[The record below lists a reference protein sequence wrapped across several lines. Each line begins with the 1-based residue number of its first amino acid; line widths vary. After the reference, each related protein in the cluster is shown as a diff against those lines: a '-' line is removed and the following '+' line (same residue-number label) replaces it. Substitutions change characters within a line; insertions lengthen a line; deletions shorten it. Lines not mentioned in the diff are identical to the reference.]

1 MTTLTRDTVAK
12 WDPDTG
18 EWVPIMGT
26 HEWLKWLHEKE
37 TGK

>member
-1 MTTLTRDTVAK
+1 MTTLTREAVAK

-26 HEWLKWLHEKE
+26 AEWLQWLRDREATK
-37 TGK
+37 